1 MLTDSRPE
9 WAWIVFAFVNL
20 AAIEFMIHQGG
31 MRGWQ
36 TVPFHFIYVSFT
48 ILYGFRAWR
57 TGRTIA
63 GIVFVTAS
71 TGLVTMHAISAG
83 QEEVPEL
90 TEVPLMT
97 LMFMAMVYHVI
108 RRQQA
113 TAIAEQLAVDRQRL
127 LDREHA
133 FLSDASHELLT
144 PLTIARGHLE
154 LLDPEDLPADGG
166 AETRD
171 VVLAELGRM
180 ERIVD
185 RLLLVERALSPE
197 FLRLAPTPAAAFVT
211 AIFRRWPA
219 TADRRWVLEAVAP
232 GSVPVD
238 VDQLTLALD
247 LMLENAV
254 AHTVAGDTIAF
265 GSRSV
270 DGHLVVRIRDTGK
283 GIDPDVLPHIFER
296 FFRGDRGRSRRTG
309 GAGLGLSVS
318 RAVVR
323 AHGGEIRVT
332 SALGAGAVFEVSL
345 PGLREGEPVAGAPNR
360 LDRDGGLEL
369 APQPADAD
377 VHHV

>member
-1 MLTDSRPE
+1 
-9 WAWIVFAFVNL
+9 
-20 AAIEFMIHQGG
+20 

-71 TGLVTMHAISAG
+71 TGLVTLHAISAG

-113 TAIAEQLAVDRQRL
+113 TAIAEHLAVERQRL

-154 LLDPEDLPADGG
+154 LLDPGDPSADGVE
-166 AETRD
+166 ETRD

-197 FLRLAPTPAAAFVT
+197 FLRLTPTPAAEFVT
-211 AIFRRWPA
+211 SVFRRWPA
-219 TADRRWVLEAVAP
+219 TADRRWVLDGVAP
-232 GSVPVD
+232 GSVPID

-254 AHTVAGDTIAF
+254 AHTGVGDTIAV
-265 GSRSV
+265 GSGSV

-283 GIDPDVLPHIFER
+283 GIDADVLPHIFER

-323 AHGGEIRVT
+323 AHGGEIRVA
-332 SALGAGAVFEVSL
+332 SAPGAGAAFEVSL
-345 PGLREGEPVAGAPNR
+345 PGLCEGEPIAGAPNR
-360 LDRDGGLEL
+360 LDRHGGLEL